1 MVALII
7 ISLLTFFCVNA
18 VEPPSI
24 YQRNDQNETK
34 GESIK
39 SPKILTYGV
48 NLGAN
53 GEKYFSSI
61 TKVLA
66 TFECLVLAPKVNRG
80 NTQSNFR

>member
-24 YQRNDQNETK
+24 YQRNDQNETT

-53 GEKYFSSI
+53 DEKYF
-61 TKVLA
+61 
-66 TFECLVLAPKVNRG
+66 LVLLKFWQLLSLTTPFELILRNIR
-80 NTQSNFR
+80 R